1 MHRKQEQLINTLYT
15 KYARKIRD
23 WAYRHT
29 GNINIAED
37 IMQETFLILLIKI
50 DEVIEHED
58 PRKWLFRTAK
68 NVLLHAYRD
77 MKQRTAKF
85 EELNETTTASGY
97 EHDMGL
103 LEVFPS
109 SFRPQDK
116 QIMMMY
122 YVTERSIKEI
132 ADTFGIS
139 NSACKMRLL
148 RLREELRRFY
158 SSQM

>member
-1 MHRKQEQLINTLYT
+1 MHKKQEQLINDLY
-15 KYARKIRD
+15 KNYARMIRD

-29 GNINIAED
+29 GNIEIAED
-37 IMQETFLILLIKI
+37 IMQETFLILLVKI
-50 DEVIEHED
+50 DKVIEHED
-58 PRKWLFRTAK
+58 PRKWLFRTAR

-77 MKQRTAKF
+77 MKQNTTKLV
-85 EELNETTTASGY
+85 ELNEETVPDGY
-97 EHDMGL
+97 EQDMGL

-109 SFRPQDK
+109 SFRPRDK

-122 YVTERSIKEI
+122 YVDKRSIKDV

-148 RLREELRRFY
+148 RLREELRKFY
-158 SSQM
+158 SAQM

>member
-58 PRKWLFRTAK
+58 PRKWLFRRQSSAATYQC
-68 NVLLHAYRD
+68 V
-77 MKQRTAKF
+77 TSCI
-85 EELNETTTASGY
+85 SGY
-97 EHDMGL
+97 EAAH
-103 LEVFPS
+103 S
-109 SFRPQDK
+109 
-116 QIMMMY
+116 
-122 YVTERSIKEI
+122 
-132 ADTFGIS
+132 
-139 NSACKMRLL
+139 
-148 RLREELRRFY
+148 
-158 SSQM
+158 

>member
-68 NVLLHAYRD
+68 NVLLHAYHGGSVTYTGASSGQYR
-77 MKQRTAKF
+77 AKISF
-85 EELNETTTASGY
+85 YAASSSESDSKSLTTNKIT
-97 EHDMGL
+97 
-103 LEVFPS
+103 
-109 SFRPQDK
+109 
-116 QIMMMY
+116 
-122 YVTERSIKEI
+122 
-132 ADTFGIS
+132 IS
-139 NSACKMRLL
+139 
-148 RLREELRRFY
+148 
-158 SSQM
+158 